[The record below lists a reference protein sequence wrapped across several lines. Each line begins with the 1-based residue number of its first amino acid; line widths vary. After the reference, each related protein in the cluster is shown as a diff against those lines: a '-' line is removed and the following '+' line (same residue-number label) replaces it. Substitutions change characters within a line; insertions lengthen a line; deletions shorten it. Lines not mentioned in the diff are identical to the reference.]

1 MRRVSAPNVMLV
13 IAKTYLTAIY
23 VTVVLICK
31 LIAEPRSI
39 RLLMAACSEYLRRFY
54 MKLSFYF
61 HFLALISACSLAAQ
75 GADSGAMR
83 SIEGS
88 QSPASARMAEVE
100 NELNDYQWL
109 SNDHSHLRQS
119 MRAMTPEVRR
129 ATMIRW
135 ERQNWEAL
143 KEVSILQK
151 EAAQLSRGSLKVDR
165 EFVAQLLPEDADAVT
180 QDYVELSNELD
191 FALFQG
197 KQLASTCVAPNER
210 RAVLHQHSFEIEQKL
225 IALREVKLPEL
236 SVVEEPS
243 IEDLLELPL
252 SVQGL
257 AEQEPEYI
265 QERTVFNQW
274 IRENYQFATPQ
285 QRREAIFQ
293 AEVELEYID
302 QDQQ

>member
-1 MRRVSAPNVMLV
+1 
-13 IAKTYLTAIY
+13 
-23 VTVVLICK
+23 
-31 LIAEPRSI
+31 
-39 RLLMAACSEYLRRFY
+39 